1 MAALFPRPAGAVIGA
16 WPHSQRDCMTLR
28 QIPPLAILV
37 CGLSIGV
44 SPAYAQ
50 DQTTDPAQ
58 PAQPAQPPE
67 QPATGQPAA
76 TAPAPEPPPET
87 VVAIVNGKKITR
99 ADVIASAKQLPAEY
113 QSQINQVF
121 PALIDRQIDLT
132 LLSDEGAKQNL
143 VEDPVIKQQLA
154 ELTENIIRQAVLD
167 RYLQAQMTEAAIKA
181 RYDKFVG
188 GLPKQQEVKARHI
201 LVEKEEDAKAIIVQ
215 LDGGADFSAIAK
227 EKSKDPGSG
236 PKGGE
241 LGYFVAGQM
250 VPEFSDAAFKLEKGQ
265 YTKAPVKSQFG
276 WHIII
281 VDDKRD
287 KQPPTFEEARGTI
300 EQIMSNELVTGYVA
314 ELRKA
319 ASVQRFNPDGTSV
332 APPEG
337 GQPTQQ

>member
-1 MAALFPRPAGAVIGA
+1 MI
-16 WPHSQRDCMTLR
+16 HR
-28 QIPPLAILV
+28 QILPLAILV
-37 CGLSIGV
+37 CGLGIGA
-44 SPAYAQ
+44 SPLYAQ

-58 PAQPAQPPE
+58 PAQPAPAQPATE

-76 TAPAPEPPPET
+76 AAPAPEPPPET

-132 LLSDEGAKQNL
+132 LLSDEGMKQNL
-143 VEDPVIKQQLA
+143 LGDPEVKQQVA
-154 ELTENIIRQAVLD
+154 EITENIVRQAVLD
-167 RYLQAQMTEAAIKA
+167 RYLKAQMTEPAIKA
-181 RYDKFVG
+181 RYDKFVAA
-188 GLPKQQEVKARHI
+188 LPKQQEVKARHI

-236 PKGGE
+236 PKGGD

-287 KQPPTFEEARGTI
+287 KQPPSFEEARSTI
-300 EQIMSNELVTGYVA
+300 EQIMSNELVTNYVS

>member
-1 MAALFPRPAGAVIGA
+1 
-16 WPHSQRDCMTLR
+16 MTLR

-188 GLPKQQEVKARHI
+188 ALPKQQEVKARHI

-215 LDGGADFSAIAK
+215 LDGGGDFSAIAK
-227 EKSKDPGSG
+227 EKSRIRD
-236 PKGGE
+236 
-241 LGYFVAGQM
+241 Q
-250 VPEFSDAAFKLEKGQ
+250 
-265 YTKAPVKSQFG
+265 AP
-276 WHIII
+276 
-281 VDDKRD
+281 R
-287 KQPPTFEEARGTI
+287 
-300 EQIMSNELVTGYVA
+300 
-314 ELRKA
+314 A
-319 ASVQRFNPDGTSV
+319 ASLATS
-332 APPEG
+332 
-337 GQPTQQ
+337 